1 MKCETCKWWTRKMYT
16 SDDEVIPLNTGE
28 CANPAFFKSLLGRQ
42 FGARVFDTDISKNFG
57 CVHHST
63 EVKP

>member
-1 MKCETCKWWTRKMYT
+1 MYT